1 MDTRQLREDRTAVV
15 PVIGVILMIAVTV
28 VLAAVVGTFVVDRGN
43 AAQKH
48 VQAGVSVDCDGAV
61 DEVTVTWIEG
71 GNADSLTVDFGGD
84 VSDAG
89 NALRRVSDSVSTT
102 AASDGDTVRV
112 TVTANAGGR
121 SALITTE
128 QCDL

>member
-1 MDTRQLREDRTAVV
+1 M
-15 PVIGVILMIAVTV
+15 IGVILMIAVTV

>member
-1 MDTRQLREDRTAVV
+1 M
-15 PVIGVILMIAVTV
+15 IGVILMIAVTV

-43 AAQKH
+43 AAQEH
-48 VQAGVSVDCDGAV
+48 VQAGVSVDCDAAV

-71 GNADSLTVDFGGD
+71 ANADSLTVDFGGD

-89 NALRRVSDSVSTT
+89 NALRHVSDSVSTT

-121 SALITTE
+121 SALIATE